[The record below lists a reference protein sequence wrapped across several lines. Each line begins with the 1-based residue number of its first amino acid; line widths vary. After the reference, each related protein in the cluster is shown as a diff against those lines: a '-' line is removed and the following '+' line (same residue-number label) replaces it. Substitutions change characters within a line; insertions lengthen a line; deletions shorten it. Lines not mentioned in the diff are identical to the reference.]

1 MTRECRLIARIKL
14 IKTRVCGT
22 RECKLS
28 RELYRIC
35 IYIYTVHMNTTLS
48 FAIYVQLTTTV
59 VISSTT
65 VVSSVPV
72 VVSPKPVVVPSKP
85 VVVSPKPVVVPSTT
99 LLESSRLFYKTN
111 VTIISDMYICIS
123 LNTSIHAYPVALM

>member
-1 MTRECRLIARIKL
+1 
-14 IKTRVCGT
+14 
-22 RECKLS
+22 
-28 RELYRIC
+28 
-35 IYIYTVHMNTTLS
+35 MNTTLS
-48 FAIYVQLTTTV
+48 FAIYIQFTTTV

-72 VVSPKPVVVPSKP
+72 VVPSKP
-85 VVVSPKPVVVPSTT
+85 VLVSPKPVVVPSTT